1 VRRDWASPTTA
12 DHHRPGG
19 WIGEHHVQRL
29 GLARSHLYILPRL
42 VTLRR
47 SPERSRGRSQR
58 RDLHPPP
65 TADALA
71 RARRYVIALGAI
83 GGGDEIVF
91 VVLFGLGRLVDHR
104 CLGGV
109 ELQTLVPCSLSRSL
123 ELPTLLP
130 ALSAATNL
138 RVTNRPDRSLSW
150 LRSAYPLHQRV
161 SATSDGDVPR
171 KPNTV
176 RRHPSAAKG
185 IGRCVPRFD
194 ATGGGP
200 CSGGR

>member
-1 VRRDWASPTTA
+1 MRRDWASPTTA

-42 VTLRR
+42 VTLRG

-71 RARRYVIALGAI
+71 RARRYAIALGAI
-83 GGGDEIVF
+83 GGADEIVF
-91 VVLFGLGRLVDHR
+91 VVLFGLGRLADHR

-123 ELPTLLP
+123 DGGCGKTGSAMAVVPAKPTTP
-130 ALSAATNL
+130 ATPAATPPA
-138 RVTNRPDRSLSW
+138 RMR
-150 LRSAYPLHQRV
+150 QRRAFSFMKSV
-161 SATSDGDVPR
+161 LPNGTGRTSPF
-171 KPNTV
+171 V
-176 RRHPSAAKG
+176 RR
-185 IGRCVPRFD
+185 
-194 ATGGGP
+194 
-200 CSGGR
+200 

>member
-1 VRRDWASPTTA
+1 MRRDWASPTTA

-19 WIGEHHVQRL
+19 WIGEHHVQRP

-71 RARRYVIALGAI
+71 RARRYAIALGAI

-138 RVTNRPDRSLSW
+138 RVTHRPDRSFSW
-150 LRSAYPLHQRV
+150 RPSAYPQPQWV
-161 SATSDGDVPR
+161 SATSGGDVLR
-171 KPNTV
+171 MPNIV
-176 RRHPSAAKG
+176 RRHPSAARG
-185 IGRCVPRFD
+185 IGRCVSRFD
-194 ATGGGP
+194 AIGGGP
-200 CSGGR
+200 CWRGK

>member
-1 VRRDWASPTTA
+1 MRRDWASPTTA

-58 RDLHPPP
+58 RDLHPPA

-138 RVTNRPDRSLSW
+138 RVTNLPDRSLLW
-150 LRSAYPLHQRV
+150 RRSAYPQPQWV
-161 SATSDGDVPR
+161 SATSAGDVPR
-171 KPNTV
+171 EPNIV
-176 RRHPSAAKG
+176 RRHPSAGRG
-185 IGRCVPRFD
+185 IGRCVSRSD

-200 CSGGR
+200 CWGGK